1 MRPIWKGALSFGLV
15 NIPVQLYSAVR
26 AGEKVSFRLLHRTD
40 HSPVRYERVC
50 QKEDEV
56 VPWSD
61 IVKGYEYTKGKFV
74 VLTDE
79 DFKAAALESS
89 KMIEILDFV
98 AADEIDPRYFE
109 TPYYLLPAKG
119 GEKPYALLREAIR
132 RTGTV
137 GIGKITMRS
146 NSHHLAGVKVVG
158 DALVLEIMRFAD
170 ELVDANTYTYP
181 DAENVR
187 PQELQMAE
195 QLIGNLTESFDPSK
209 YTDDYRENLMKIIRA
224 KMKGK
229 KIETEEP
236 EEPEATA
243 VVDLMARLQESL
255 ERGRTAERPARGA
268 KSRSAGDG
276 GGRRAGGSGR
286 RRRQTA

>member
-15 NIPVQLYSAVR
+15 NIPVQLYSAIQ
-26 AGEKVSFRLLHRTD
+26 AGERVSFRLLHRTD
-40 HSPVRYERVC
+40 HSPIRYERVC
-50 QKEDEV
+50 QKDGKA
-56 VPWSD
+56 VPWDD
-61 IVKGYEYTKGKFV
+61 IVKGYEYAKGRYV
-74 VLTDE
+74 EMTDE

-89 KMIEILDFV
+89 KLIEILDFV

-109 TPYYLLPAKG
+109 TPYYLLPVKG

-132 RTGTV
+132 STGTV

-158 DALVLEIMRFAD
+158 DALVLEIMRFGD
-170 ELVDANTYTYP
+170 ELVNTDSFSFP
-181 DAENVR
+181 EAEAVR

-209 YTDDYRENLMKIIRA
+209 YQDDYRENIMRIIKA
-224 KMKGK
+224 KLKGK
-229 KIETEEP
+229 KVEVAEP
-236 EEPEATA
+236 EEPEATP

-255 ERGRTAERPARGA
+255 SQGKTRTRREKAAGGERPARSTRA
-268 KSRSAGDG
+268 
-276 GGRRAGGSGR
+276 RRK
-286 RRRQTA
+286 TA

>member
-15 NIPVQLYSAVR
+15 NIPVQLHSAIR
-26 AGEKVSFRLLHRTD
+26 AGERVSFRLLHSTD
-40 HSPVRYERVC
+40 NSPIRYERVC
-50 QKEDEV
+50 QKDGAV
-56 VPWSD
+56 VPWDD

-74 VLTDE
+74 VLTDD

-89 KMIEILDFV
+89 KLIEIIDFV
-98 AADEIDPRYFE
+98 AGDEIDPRFFE

-132 RTGTV
+132 NTGTV

-158 DALVLEIMRFAD
+158 DSLVLEIMRFAD
-170 ELVDANTYTYP
+170 ELVDGSTFSFPPA
-181 DAENVR
+181 DNVR

-195 QLIGNLTESFDPSK
+195 QLIGNLTESFDPAK
-209 YTDDYRENLMKIIRA
+209 YTDDYRANLMRIIRA

-229 KIETEEP
+229 KIEVEEP
-236 EEPEATA
+236 GEPEATA

-255 ERGRTAERPARGA
+255 AQGKSARGDKARKVRSAQPAR
-268 KSRSAGDG
+268 SR
-276 GGRRAGGSGR
+276 RK
-286 RRRQTA
+286 TA

>member
-1 MRPIWKGALSFGLV
+1 STWRQHTIMRPIWKGALSFGLV
-15 NIPVQLYSAVR
+15 NIPVQLHSAIQ
-26 AGEKVSFRLLHRTD
+26 AGERVSFRLLHRSD
-40 HSPVRYERVC
+40 HSPIRYERVC
-50 QKEDEV
+50 QKDGKA
-56 VPWSD
+56 VPWDD
-61 IVKGYEYTKGKFV
+61 IVKGYEYAKGRFV
-74 VLTDE
+74 EMTDE

-89 KMIEILDFV
+89 KLIEILDFV

-146 NSHHLAGVKVVG
+146 NSHHLVGVKVVG

-170 ELVDANTYTYP
+170 ELVEANSFEYP
-181 DAENVR
+181 PAENVR

-195 QLIGNLTESFDPSK
+195 QLIGNLTESFDPAK
-209 YTDDYRENLMKIIRA
+209 YTDDYRDNLMKIIRA

-229 KIETEEP
+229 KIEAEEP

-243 VVDLMARLQESL
+243 VVDLMA
-255 ERGRTAERPARGA
+255 
-268 KSRSAGDG
+268 
-276 GGRRAGGSGR
+276 
-286 RRRQTA
+286 